1 MASAA
6 NANLNAVRE
15 TMDGK
20 DGHRGVWVSIATH
33 HHIHQG
39 NRFFYSP
46 AGNLPLAEHRPG
58 HGVSVHLRE
67 TV

>member
-20 DGHRGVWVSIATH
+20 DRLPGPVDTPSPVVPDRGSDQTM
-33 HHIHQG
+33 
-39 NRFFYSP
+39 
-46 AGNLPLAEHRPG
+46 
-58 HGVSVHLRE
+58 
-67 TV
+67 

>member
-20 DGHRGVWVSIATH
+20 DGSELLRTSGYMWI
-33 HHIHQG
+33 
-39 NRFFYSP
+39 
-46 AGNLPLAEHRPG
+46 NLMTL
-58 HGVSVHLRE
+58 L
-67 TV
+67 

>member
-20 DGHRGVWVSIATH
+20 DSDRGVWVSIAMY

-46 AGNLPLAEHRPG
+46 AGNLPLAEHWLG
-58 HGVSVHLRE
+58 HGVSVHLCE